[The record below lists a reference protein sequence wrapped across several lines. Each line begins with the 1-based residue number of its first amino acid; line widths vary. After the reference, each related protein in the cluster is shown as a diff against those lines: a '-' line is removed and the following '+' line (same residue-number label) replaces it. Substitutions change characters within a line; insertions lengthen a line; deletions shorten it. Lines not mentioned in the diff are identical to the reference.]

1 MKGESLNEVRV
12 HCGCSTDEFDEL
24 EALCEKEA
32 QKLSTTIAFPEGS
45 SKVEVSFWTEDVPEL
60 ICVGTFSKKRDGSVS
75 YRLDFSESTL

>member
-1 MKGESLNEVRV
+1 MKCASIVGAQQMNLTSWRLYARRKPKNCQRQSL
-12 HCGCSTDEFDEL
+12 
-24 EALCEKEA
+24 
-32 QKLSTTIAFPEGS
+32 FPEGS